1 MHSADDVLARG
12 APHTTLRRSVSAA
25 HANTTRSSRFFAGV
39 RIGEPTFFPLFFLSF
54 FFLAAVFLANSLV
67 HPTPL
72 ATTQSSWLA
81 RQPPPALHYR
91 HGDICVGLQ
100 TSLLA
105 TASML
110 PLAPFLTVCLNVE
123 AGRPRPLCHIA
134 R

>member
-1 MHSADDVLARG
+1 M
-12 APHTTLRRSVSAA
+12 
-25 HANTTRSSRFFAGV
+25 GV
-39 RIGEPTFFPLFFLSF
+39 RIGEPTFFPFLFCPFFLV
-54 FFLAAVFLANSLV
+54 AVFLANSLI

-72 ATTQSSWLA
+72 ATTQSSWLV
-81 RQPPPALHYR
+81 RQPPPALHYH
-91 HGDICVGLQ
+91 HGDTCVGLQ

-134 R
+134 Q